1 MLNPFTRIQ
10 ALPDTP
16 QAIDLRVV
24 QEKDRILRTGP
35 RIHHDASDGEMA
47 GSMEA
52 DGALGVGIEAT
63 EVIAARLESI
73 HDVRGL
79 GVVGPLRM
87 EVARQAP
94 RVVAQA
100 AVGVAGLRGDG
111 AEVDGVVLEGALGD
125 AAAAGA
131 GVDGYGETEGADV
144 DDAYVGGTPVT
155 AH

>member
-1 MLNPFTRIQ
+1 
-10 ALPDTP
+10 
-16 QAIDLRVV
+16 
-24 QEKDRILRTGP
+24 
-35 RIHHDASDGEMA
+35 MA
-47 GSMEA
+47 RSMEA
-52 DGALGVGIEAT
+52 DGTLGVGIEAA
-63 EVIAARLESI
+63 EVIAARRESI

-100 AVGVAGLRGDG
+100 AVGVAGHRGDG
-111 AEVDGVVLEGALGD
+111 AEVDGVVLERALGD

-131 GVDGYGETEGADV
+131 GVDGHGETEGADV
-144 DDAYVGGTPVT
+144 DDAYMGGTPVT

>member
-1 MLNPFTRIQ
+1 MLNPLARIQ

-24 QEKDRILRTGP
+24 QKEDRILRTGP
-35 RIHHDASDGEMA
+35 RIHHDASDREMA

-63 EVIAARLESI
+63 EIIAARLESI

-100 AVGVAGLRGDG
+100 AVGVAGHRGDG
-111 AEVDGVVLEGALGD
+111 AEVDGVVLERALGD

-131 GVDGYGETEGADV
+131 GVDGHGETEGTDV
-144 DDAYVGGTPVT
+144 DDAYMGGTPVT